1 LRRLENKLQI
11 ELSETLKKEEL
22 MWYQRSRAKWLTDGD
37 RNTRYYHL
45 KTVNRRRK
53 NNVIMLK
60 NEQGQWVDQVEE
72 LQGMATNFYMKL
84 FSNNQINREWLQ
96 TAITYPTLEQEERN
110 RLAAPV
116 SQDEVKNAM
125 FGMHPWMEGSRAEWI
140 PGGVL

>member
-1 LRRLENKLQI
+1 MSKDNEWIKLK
-11 ELSETLKKEEL
+11 SCKAGYK
-22 MWYQRSRAKWLTDGD
+22 
-37 RNTRYYHL
+37 
-45 KTVNRRRK
+45 
-53 NNVIMLK
+53 
-60 NEQGQWVDQVEE
+60 
-72 LQGMATNFYMKL
+72 FYMKL